1 MARASKERLD
11 CELLSTAEVNLGFKR
26 CPKGNSLGETIAN
39 NKKAFHDYY
48 IEEKFEAGIVL
59 KGSEIKAIRAGRVNL
74 KDSFI
79 RIDNGEAVLF
89 NAHIGLLETTHHY
102 YRHEERGA
110 RKLLLHK
117 KEILKLER
125 SVQRDGL
132 TIVPLSMYYNHKNIV
147 KIEIG
152 IAKGKQL
159 HDKRQDLK
167 EKDMKRDID
176 RAMKEQ

>member
-1 MARASKERLD
+1 MITKKE
-11 CELLSTAEVNLGFKR
+11 GI
-26 CPKGNSLGETIAN
+26 SLGETIAN
-39 NKKAFHDYY
+39 NKKVFHDYY

-59 KGSEIKAIRAGRVNL
+59 KGSEIKAIRAKRVNL

-89 NAHIGLLETTHHY
+89 NAHIGLLGTTHHY

-125 SVQRDGL
+125 AVQRDGL
-132 TIVPLSMYYNHKNIV
+132 TIVPLSMYYNKKNIV

-159 HDKRQDLK
+159 HDKRHDLK

-176 RAMKEQ
+176 RAMKDL

>member
-1 MARASKERLD
+1 M
-11 CELLSTAEVNLGFKR
+11 
-26 CPKGNSLGETIAN
+26 GETIAK
-39 NKKAFHDYY
+39 NKKAYHDYS

-79 RIDNGEAVLF
+79 RIDDGEVVLF
-89 NAHIGLLETTHHY
+89 NAHIGLLDTTHHY

-117 KEILKLER
+117 KEIVKLER
-125 SVQRDGL
+125 AVQRDGM

-147 KIEIG
+147 KLQIG
-152 IAKGKQL
+152 IAKGKKL

-167 EKDMKRDID
+167 EKDQKRDID
-176 RAMKEQ
+176 RAMKDY